1 MYVACPSC
9 KTLYPVTAEYLRL
22 AAGQVRCS
30 ACETKFDASGSVF
43 DDPQEAL
50 NYQYPIQPAL
60 KEEIEDLVDRAL
72 EGGSERAPA
81 GEEEPRQDEEQQ
93 EQAAEDQY
101 EFGRAGVDYY
111 AWPVKSEF
119 YLPADEPFAADEYA
133 GRADMS
139 RDYLLSGH
147 AQPGARTAW
156 GAIAAALLLTVCLLA
171 QYAYVERYQ
180 LVQVPALR
188 PVIELICAPLEC
200 RLPLRRDLAHVEMV
214 EREVREHPNVN
225 DALLVHAAFVNRAD
239 FVQAYPIL
247 QVSFSDVSGTPVVV
261 RRFSPEEYLQQP
273 ALADKGMA
281 PGDQSLVMLEVIDP
295 GERAVSFQFDFM

>member
-30 ACETKFDASGSVF
+30 ACETRFDASSSVF

-50 NYQYPIQPAL
+50 RYQYPIHQAL

-72 EGGSERAPA
+72 DGGAEAASADEDRQAADPA
-81 GEEEPRQDEEQQ
+81 GK
-93 EQAAEDQY
+93 
-101 EFGRAGVDYY
+101 FGRADIDWY
-111 AWPVKSEF
+111 AWPANAEF
-119 YLPADEPFAADEYA
+119 GELPAFQSSVADRRRR
-133 GRADMS
+133 GDMTTE
-139 RDYLLSGH
+139 YLLGDH
-147 AQPGARTAW
+147 GLGGARTAW
-156 GAIAAALLLTVCLLA
+156 GAIAVAVLLTAVLVA

-180 LVQVPALR
+180 LVQVSALR
-188 PVIELICAPLEC
+188 PAIELLCAPFEC
-200 RLPLRRDLAHVEMV
+200 NLPLRRDLARVEMV
-214 EREVREHPNVN
+214 EREVREHPNVT

-239 FVQAYPIL
+239 FVQAFPVL
-247 QVSFSDVSGTPVVV
+247 QVSFSDVSGTPVAV
-261 RRFSPEEYLQQP
+261 RRFAPEEYLQEI

-281 PGDQSLVMLEVIDP
+281 PGQQSMVMLEVIDP